1 MSRKM
6 IDYKVEEGKITSID
20 GYKVGGGEAKKLK
33 LTYNKTYLD
42 LQNYKTGAT
51 IEAGKTYLTAPQS
64 MLSNELPMMLGST
77 SVGSFGTAICAW
89 SIFKDSA
96 SGDQYGALTC
106 IVGGKLADGI
116 RPRMLVYK
124 VMVDEVPVEPKA

>member
-6 IDYKVEEGKITSID
+6 IDYQVENGKISTID

-33 LTYNKTYLD
+33 ITYKETRLELKNFKA
-42 LQNYKTGAT
+42 GAT

-64 MLSNELPMMLGST
+64 MRSNELPMVLGT
-77 SVGSFGTAICAW
+77 ASVGSFGTAICAW
-89 SIFKDSA
+89 SVFKESS

-116 RPRMLVYK
+116 TVKMSVYK
-124 VMVDEVPVEPKA
+124 VMVDEEPAEPQA

>member
-1 MSRKM
+1 MNRK
-6 IDYKVEEGKITSID
+6 IINYQVENGKISTID

-33 LTYNKTYLD
+33 LTYNKTFLD
-42 LQNYKTGAT
+42 LKNFHAGAT

-64 MLSNELPMMLGST
+64 MRSNELPMMLGSV

-116 RPRMLVYK
+116 IPRMSVYK
-124 VMVDEVPVEPKA
+124 ITVDEEPAEPQA